1 MVKISMPNKF
11 QFRMMPEIR
20 GFIFPKRGGEI
31 HYIGGAEILPAP
43 FTVEE
48 EEQVMKKLGSDDD
61 KEARSSL
68 IEHNLRLVV
77 YIAKKFDNTGVGVE
91 DLISIGTIG
100 LIKAINTFN
109 PLKNIKLATYASR
122 CIENEIL
129 MHLRSAKKINQEVSL
144 NEVIGVDK
152 DGSEVV
158 LEDLIDNKEKPILD
172 QIYDADNLQKL
183 IQCFDVLTSKEKDIL
198 IKRYGLNSSKKMTQ
212 KEIAKEYH
220 ISRSYISRIEKRA
233 LIKLLKCYLQEKEG

>member
-1 MVKISMPNKF
+1 MGSEMC
-11 QFRMMPEIR
+11 IR
-20 GFIFPKRGGEI
+20 DR
-31 HYIGGAEILPAP
+31 
-43 FTVEE
+43 
-48 EEQVMKKLGSDDD
+48 
-61 KEARSSL
+61 
-68 IEHNLRLVV
+68 
-77 YIAKKFDNTGVGVE
+77 
-91 DLISIGTIG
+91 
-100 LIKAINTFN
+100 
-109 PLKNIKLATYASR
+109 LATYASK
-122 CIENEIL
+122 CIENEIP

-212 KEIAKEYH
+212 QQIPKDYH
-220 ISRSYISRIEKRA
+220 NSRYNMSRI
-233 LIKLLKCYLQEKEG
+233 

>member
-1 MVKISMPNKF
+1 MFKDYEVVVSTHQNTNHIHNH
-11 QFRMMPEIR
+11 
-20 GFIFPKRGGEI
+20 FILNSVSFKTG
-31 HYIGGAEILPAP
+31 
-43 FTVEE
+43 
-48 EEQVMKKLGSDDD
+48 KKYNNNRDLQ
-61 KEARSSL
+61 
-68 IEHNLRLVV
+68 
-77 YIAKKFDNTGVGVE
+77 E

-100 LIKAINTFN
+100 LIKAIDSYSIDKKT
-109 PLKNIKLATYASR
+109 KLATYASK